1 MSDPTTLLLVED
13 NPGDADLVADLLA
26 DAIPPL
32 EVIHVQ
38 QIRDALDRLRE
49 RSFDAI
55 LLDLSLPDATGLNG
69 LRHIRTAAPEVP
81 VVMLTGSA
89 DHALGAAAVRDGAQD
104 YLVKGQADG
113 EALARAIRYAVERQR
128 SAGRERALAEESA
141 RRLAAEQGVRA
152 RDEFLS
158 IVSHELRTPL
168 ASLKLGVDHLRLLV
182 ARGADTPAISARL
195 ESAARR
201 VGRLT
206 GLVDQILDVSRIE
219 SGGLA
224 LVRER
229 VDLADV
235 TRTILARLEGA
246 AAAASCAI
254 ELDAR
259 ETATGEWDRR
269 AIEQVV
275 ASLLSN
281 ALKYGAGKPVV
292 VQTAALAG
300 MAMLRVSDRGIGI
313 APGDVARIFERF
325 ERAVSTRHYGGLGV
339 GLYVARRLV
348 EAHGGAIEVVSERDV
363 GSTFTVRLPRVPAAA

>member
-1 MSDPTTLLLVED
+1 MSDPSALLLVED

-32 EVIHVQ
+32 DVIHVQ
-38 QIRDALDRLRE
+38 RIHDALDRLRE
-49 RSFDAI
+49 RPFDAI

-69 LRHIRTAAPEVP
+69 LRRIRAAAPNIP

-89 DHALGAAAVRDGAQD
+89 DHALGASAVRDGAQD
-104 YLVKGQADG
+104 YLVKGQVDG
-113 EALARAIRYAVERQR
+113 EALARAIRYAVERHR
-128 SAGRERALAEESA
+128 SAERDRALAEECA
-141 RRLAAEQGVRA
+141 RRLAAEEGVRT
-152 RDEFLS
+152 RDEFLA

-182 ARGADTPAISARL
+182 ARGADTSAISARL
-195 ESAARR
+195 DSAARR

-219 SGGLA
+219 SGRLV

-246 AAAASCAI
+246 AMAASCAI
-254 ELDAR
+254 ELDAG

-292 VQTAALAG
+292 VQTAARDGVAL
-300 MAMLRVSDRGIGI
+300 LRVSDRGIGI

-348 EAHGGAIEVVSERDV
+348 EAHGGAIEVASERDV
-363 GSTFTVRLPRVPAAA
+363 GSTFTVRLPRVAAAA